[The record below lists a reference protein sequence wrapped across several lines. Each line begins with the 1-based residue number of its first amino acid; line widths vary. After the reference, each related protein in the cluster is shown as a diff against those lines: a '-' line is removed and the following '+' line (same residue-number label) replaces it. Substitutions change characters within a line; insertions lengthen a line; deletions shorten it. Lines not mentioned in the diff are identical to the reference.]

1 MLSVVMRG
9 TDQVED
15 GAMRLISGCAAA
27 GFAGLLALG
36 PAAAGETVSYNGSG
50 AYTAQKL
57 TMTLGNGDM
66 VFTAWNEGMATISTD
81 PPILLFGRCMGLGLI
96 DISDAYIADVY
107 CTFRANDEDSFDV
120 KARSGTDGG
129 RGEVIGG
136 SGRWAGATGAI
147 RMTRTSQQENSGTYT
162 FEVELTTP

>member
-1 MLSVVMRG
+1 MHG
-9 TDQVED
+9 KDKVED
-15 GAMRLISGCAAA
+15 GAMRLISQCAAA
-27 GFAGLLALG
+27 VIAMFLVLG

-81 PPILLFGRCMGLGLI
+81 PPILLFGRCMGRGLL
-96 DISDAYIADVY
+96 DTADDYSVDVY

-120 KARSGTDGG
+120 KARSGTDCGQ
-129 RGEVIGG
+129 GEVIGG
-136 SGRWAGATGAI
+136 SGRWAGATGAAS
-147 RMTRTSQQENSGTYT
+147 MTRTSEQENSGTYT
-162 FEVELTTP
+162 FEIELTTP